1 MTNGRDV
8 FFTTVMIPRKYLP
21 KKKVDRA
28 VYPFN
33 ILVGRRPDAML
44 VPHWYW
50 VKLSVLQVFKI
61 LGDFLVQI

>member
-8 FFTTVMIPRKYLP
+8 FFTSVMIPRKYLP

-50 VKLSVLQVFKI
+50 
-61 LGDFLVQI
+61 